1 MHKSAVL
8 HPDLPPR
15 DGLESPLDPAPGT
28 APIRTAVSKPEA
40 IREFFRVAPYPGAP
54 GYEAVATCLASPEVR
69 ARNEGVIAWRAQ
81 MA

>member
-15 DGLESPLDPAPGT
+15 DGRKRPLDPAPGT
-28 APIRTAVSKPEA
+28 APIRTAVSKPEV
-40 IREFFRVAPYPGAP
+40 IRERFRVAPYPGAA
-54 GYEAVATCLASPEVR
+54 GYEAVATCLASPDVR
-69 ARNEGVIAWRAQ
+69 ARTEGVISWRAQ